1 MDLNYEISDNYTITY
16 NDDILDKYYVNNYSY
31 DKDIFNEDVID
42 KDDPTQYI
50 SLSDF
55 DQYFPKSIYD
65 EYTDNL
71 AYLSLEWNIK
81 NNKWIIGYKYD
92 ITNEWMI
99 NKEFENI
106 ENIKNV
112 LKDLLEKIYHLNYLK
127 T

>member
-1 MDLNYEISDNYTITY
+1 MDLNYEITDKYTVTCTE
-16 NDDILDKYYVNNYSY
+16 DILDKYYVNNYTY
-31 DKDIFNEDVID
+31 EGDIFHEDVID
-42 KDDPTQYI
+42 ENDPTQYI
-50 SLSDF
+50 DLSDF
-55 DQYFPKSIYD
+55 NQYFPKSIYD
-65 EYTDNL
+65 GYTDNL
-71 AYLSLEWNIK
+71 SYLSLEWNIK

>member
-1 MDLNYEISDNYTITY
+1 MDLNYEITDKYTVTCTE
-16 NDDILDKYYVNNYSY
+16 DILDKYYVNNYTY
-31 DKDIFNEDVID
+31 EGDIFHENVID
-42 KDDPTQYI
+42 ENDPTQYI
-50 SLSDF
+50 DLSDF
-55 DQYFPKSIYD
+55 NQYFPKSIYD
-65 EYTDNL
+65 GYTDNL

-112 LKDLLEKIYHLNYLK
+112 LKDLLDNIPNYC
-127 T
+127 